1 MLPVR
6 WMSPE
11 SIRDGLFT
19 PHTDVWSYGVTLW
32 ELSKIGGFPYQGLSN
47 AEVLEKVDQGCT
59 LEIPHRSSR
68 EMSALL
74 RRCWSQEPL
83 RRPNPSEIVRIL
95 IETPDMVHA
104 CIDVPG
110 TTLLDNSM
118 GKFDARKATERAWE
132 GTESPQ
138 SNHSFPFDHVGSTMN
153 LTAKQ
158 RDNRIA
164 RKHSTKPEA
173 TRTKWH
179 SSKLWRK
186 TSVQFLDSQ
195 GGQK

>member
-1 MLPVR
+1 MAYIATGISLR
-6 WMSPE
+6 S
-11 SIRDGLFT
+11 
-19 PHTDVWSYGVTLW
+19 
-32 ELSKIGGFPYQGLSN
+32 
-47 AEVLEKVDQGCT
+47 DQGTWPCSVWKVMDWT
-59 LEIPHRSSR
+59 PMGVSHLMTSYISDTHVFIFHLFRST
-68 EMSALL
+68 LL

-83 RRPNPSEIVRIL
+83 RRPKPSEIVRIL

-118 GKFDARKATERAWE
+118 SRFDARKATGRAREW
-132 GTESPQ
+132 TESPQ
-138 SNHSFPFDHVGSTMN
+138 SNHSFPFDHVRSTMN

-186 TSVQFLDSQ
+186 TSVQF
-195 GGQK
+195 